1 MNTRGLR
8 KLLERWGVIGALIVA
23 VVLLLIWLWRRRT
36 GLLFLL
42 VLLAVILIVVVLA
55 TPPVRRHPGT
65 LRATILDVG
74 KGDSIVIESPTG
86 RVMVVDAGGLLGRND
101 DRAKRVIGPF
111 LRQRGIRRI
120 DTLLLTHPH
129 QDHIGGAAT
138 LIDQFEV
145 GRVVDNGVGDKSG
158 LVERYRKVAVR
169 RGVPV
174 QQVARGN
181 RLDLDRR
188 VHVQVLHPRRAFPG
202 TAGSINDT
210 SIVLRVT
217 FGRTALLLT
226 GDAGKAVE
234 DEMRRARQPLAC
246 DVLKVA
252 HHGGRGATTDA
263 FWTRPD
269 PPPPSSL
276 STLIIATATPTPAC
290 CNACVITARQSGA
303 PTRTATFWSSRT
315 VVGCASRRAGLS
327 RRTGD
332 SGREQKQR
340 PEQQTSAVPVVV
352 FASSLPIR
360 RL

>member
-1 MNTRGLR
+1 
-8 KLLERWGVIGALIVA
+8 LERWGVIGALIVA

-174 QQVARGN
+174 QQAVRGN

-226 GDAGKAVE
+226 GDAGKAAE
-234 DEMRRARQPLAC
+234 DEMRRTRQPLAC

-263 FWTRPD
+263 FLDAARPAAAVISVNAHNRHGHPD
-269 PPPPSSL
+269 PGVLQRLRDHGAAIWRTDQNGHVLVVSDGRRVR
-276 STLIIATATPTPAC
+276 IAA
-290 CNACVITARQSGA
+290 
-303 PTRTATFWSSRT
+303 
-315 VVGCASRRAGLS
+315 RRAQPS
-327 RRTGD
+327 NR
-332 SGREQKQR
+332 
-340 PEQQTSAVPVVV
+340 
-352 FASSLPIR
+352 
-360 RL
+360 

>member
-1 MNTRGLR
+1 
-8 KLLERWGVIGALIVA
+8 
-23 VVLLLIWLWRRRT
+23 
-36 GLLFLL
+36 
-42 VLLAVILIVVVLA
+42 
-55 TPPVRRHPGT
+55 VRRHPGT

-202 TAGSINDT
+202 AAGSINDT

-226 GDAGKAVE
+226 GDAGTAVE

-246 DVLKVA
+246 NVLKVA
-252 HHGGRGATTDA
+252 HHGGRNATSDA
-263 FWTRPD
+263 FLDETRPAAAVISVNANNRHGHPD
-269 PPPPSSL
+269 PGVL
-276 STLIIATATPTPAC
+276 QRL
-290 CNACVITARQSGA
+290 RDHGA
-303 PTRTATFWSSRT
+303 AIWRTDQNGHVL
-315 VVGCASRRAGLS
+315 VVSDGRRVRIVARRAQPS
-327 RRTGD
+327 NR
-332 SGREQKQR
+332 
-340 PEQQTSAVPVVV
+340 
-352 FASSLPIR
+352 
-360 RL
+360 